1 MLKVQPRLRKP
12 AAIRRT
18 KSTTARAVR
27 SLAPAT
33 PGTEIVIG
41 VLVGWDNGG
50 PLVDFEGNGRGP
62 LRARVMGSPNQP
74 RPGSPAQQEVVL
86 MVDRKSRRQ
95 PVLLGLL
102 SPLGTDGAGTTDLE
116 ARVDGRRV
124 ELDGRDEVVL
134 RCGEASIT
142 LRRNGR
148 ILIRGVQVETR
159 ASGLNRIK
167 GGSVAIN

>member
-1 MLKVQPRLRKP
+1 MFKVQPRPRKP
-12 AAIRRT
+12 TAIRPT
-18 KSTTARAVR
+18 KSPAARTVHR
-27 SLAPAT
+27 PAPAG
-33 PGTEIVIG
+33 PDTEMVIG
-41 VLVGWDNGG
+41 TLVGWDAGG
-50 PLVDFEGNGRGP
+50 PLVDFDGNRRGP
-62 LRARVMGSPNQP
+62 VRARVMGTPAQP
-74 RPGSPAQQEVVL
+74 RPGAATPQEVVL
-86 MVDRKSRRQ
+86 MIDRKGRRQ
-95 PVLLGLL
+95 PVLLGVL
-102 SPLGTDGAGTTDLE
+102 SPLGAEGAATTDLE